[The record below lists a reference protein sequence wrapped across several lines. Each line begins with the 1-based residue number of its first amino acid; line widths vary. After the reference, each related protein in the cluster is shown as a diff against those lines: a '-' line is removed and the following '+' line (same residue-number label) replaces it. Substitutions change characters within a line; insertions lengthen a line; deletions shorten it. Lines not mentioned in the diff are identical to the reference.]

1 MLQPTGRAR
10 NKTARS
16 VLRLLVES
24 VVWVG
29 VPKTNSWA
37 GNHTMMWSSARED
50 VLVRRATPFG
60 LGFRPARES
69 PACVVRMAEKLR
81 SAPW

>member
-50 VLVRRATPFG
+50 VLVRRATSLG
-60 LGFRPARES
+60 LGFRPAWQS
-69 PACVVRMAEKLR
+69 PAGVIRGPR
-81 SAPW
+81 N